1 MAEKKRFKAVI
12 NNKTYTIVGTE
23 EKSQLEMV
31 TQLINEQLTE
41 VKNLSSTLT
50 TEDAAI
56 LVAVNAVNDQLKKQ
70 TQILMQQKEMAELKR
85 ANAQMRILENKVRQ
99 MELVEEK
106 ARNGLKEAGIDQE
119 ITNPIQAQQV
129 LNELQKQ
136 KIQHK
141 AETTD

>member
-141 AETTD
+141 AGTTD